1 MNEVLEILDKMS
13 IEIHEVE
20 SFMDDETRLIEA
32 MEAAQEYASEI
43 LEMELDKR
51 TRKLIENIYDLAFK
65 VWENLTIF
73 HNITGIDD
81 VLEECDYVDDILIEK
96 GVA

>member
-1 MNEVLEILDKMS
+1 MNKILEKLDIMS

-20 SFMDDETRLIEA
+20 NFMDDETRLIEA
-32 MEAAQEYASEI
+32 TENVQEYADEI
-43 LEMELDKR
+43 LEMELDNQ
-51 TRKLIENIYDLAFK
+51 TRCLVKKIYDLAFE

-73 HNITGIDD
+73 HNVTGIDD
-81 VLEECDYVDDILIEK
+81 VLEQCDYVDDILIEK